1 MASVNQGG
9 MIITNSAAGPMSGGG
24 LVINNKQQ
32 QMGQLPPNMQNGPTG
47 QMMIPGPRMISS
59 LLQNRGNPNMMNAPP
74 RMQNPGIQ
82 LNPMNSMNQTNYN
95 PMNNSPAGNFNNQGG
110 NNQVL
115 LSNIQQNR
123 LPAINQQIRLQAP
136 INVQNDGGMAGG
148 LKVVNSIP
156 MDGSVVVGGPQQ
168 QQVSNQP
175 PNAPNNN
182 NIVSGGPQVRLP
194 TTVNQQGGPQQSV
207 QVQQPQQQQQP
218 QNAAMAAPN
227 NPLMADPEKRKL
239 IQQQLVLLLHAH
251 KCMRRDNDNCT
262 LQHCRTMKDVLNHM
276 TTCNLGKNCPR
287 THCSSSRQI
296 INHWKNCNR
305 NDCPVCSPLKQSDNK
320 NKPGGVGVAGPSQQ
334 GPNVS
339 QQGVPQGDLNQ
350 QQPQPNDGQQSLP
363 LQPNV
368 NANQNVE
375 MNRPP
380 QYLAG
385 MQQRMQQPNQLQ
397 QQQQQQV
404 NAVGPRMTMVDN
416 GAQQQQ
422 QNNMDRLMAQPG
434 MIQQQQQ
441 QQSQQPQQPNAI
453 LQNQMISQMLQSNDG
468 NAPNGG
474 ANSGNALGA
483 SNAQQQQR
491 PVNLPNNNSMLQQ
504 QQQSNIPNQPTASQV
519 ASQSQ
524 VILSVFFNEQ
534 DFNFIKLLA
543 STTAALGKYAAI

>member
-1 MASVNQGG
+1 MATNVNQG

-24 LVINNKQQ
+24 LVINNNKQ
-32 QMGQLPPNMQNGPTG
+32 QMGQLPPNMQNGPGG
-47 QMMIPGPRMISS
+47 QMMIPGQRMISS
-59 LLQNRGNPNMMNAPP
+59 ILQNRGMMNAPT
-74 RMQNPGIQ
+74 RMQNPPGMQ
-82 LNPMNSMNQTNYN
+82 LNPMNSMNPTNYN

-115 LSNIQQNR
+115 LPNIQQNR

-136 INVQNDGGMAGG
+136 INVQNDGGMTGG
-148 LKVVNSIP
+148 LKVVNLSQ
-156 MDGSVVVGGPQQ
+156 MDVGGPQQ
-168 QQVSNQP
+168 QQQQVPNQP

-182 NIVSGGPQVRLP
+182 NIVGGGPQVRLP
-194 TTVNQQGGPQQSV
+194 TTVTQQGGPQQAV
-207 QVQQPQQQQQP
+207 QQGQPQQQQQQAP

-320 NKPGGVGVAGPSQQ
+320 NKPGGVGAAGQPQQ

-350 QQPQPNDGQQSLP
+350 QQQPQPNDGQQSLP
-363 LQPNV
+363 IQPNV

-385 MQQRMQQPNQLQ
+385 MQQRMQQPQPPNQL
-397 QQQQQQV
+397 QQQV

-441 QQSQQPQQPNAI
+441 QQSQQPQQPNAN

-483 SNAQQQQR
+483 SNAQQQR
-491 PVNLPNNNSMLQQ
+491 PVNLPNNSMLQQ

-524 VILSVFFNEQ
+524 VSSLDLFCNDQLINLFILT
-534 DFNFIKLLA
+534 A
-543 STTAALGKYAAI
+543 STTTAFGQYAAIQ